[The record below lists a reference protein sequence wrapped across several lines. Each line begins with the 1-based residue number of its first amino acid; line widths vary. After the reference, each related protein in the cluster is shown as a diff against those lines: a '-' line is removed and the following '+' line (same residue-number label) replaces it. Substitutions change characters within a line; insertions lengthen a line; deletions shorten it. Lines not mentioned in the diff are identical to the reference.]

1 MLNPKLNPGDR
12 VRLVYMSG
20 EMLTPGTWGTVKRA
34 YELFGD
40 DQYDVTW
47 DDGNKENIGKTIS
60 TLSLISGEDAWTT
73 TDKKR

>member
-1 MLNPKLNPGDR
+1 
-12 VRLVYMSG
+12 MSG
-20 EMLTPGTWGTVKRA
+20 EMLTPGTWGTVTRA

-40 DQYDVTW
+40 EQYDVTW

>member
-12 VRLVYMSG
+12 VRLVYMDG
-20 EMLTPGTWGTVKRA
+20 EMLKPGTWGTVKRA

-47 DDGNKENIGKTIS
+47 DDGNKENICKTIS

>member
-20 EMLTPGTWGTVKRA
+20 EMLTPGTWGTVTRS

-47 DDGNKENIGKTIS
+47 DNGNKENVGKIIS